1 MGFIDILRPNIEKLR
16 ERKDIPGLIRALES
30 PDEEIRDGATGA
42 LLDCMPDALSPLV
55 SAAVGGSEKRRA
67 AANAVLASIGEPAVL
82 PLIGFLEGDDP
93 EVSGFAAVALAS
105 VGEPAVSSLVGLFG
119 TIDEEKSERVV
130 ETLAAIGPAAIPGL
144 KGGLFSLPYRSRRFV
159 ALTLDR
165 LNAGTADETEDAAR
179 RIALGQWKELG
190 SLKEPGPLGDAAILL
205 LIDLLSEDYYVPR
218 VNAVRTLGQLGD
230 ERALPHLKEA
240 VSDENPNVRAAAAE
254 ALGSFEGEEH
264 LPLLLSA
271 CVDEDHFVRQSAA
284 ASLDRISWHP
294 SDDDERVMYFI
305 ATRQWKK
312 AAEIGEAAVLPLIR
326 MLRDTDNGVMK
337 GLTDALR
344 SLERYSVGPLEEALN
359 DPDIRVRNAAGEIL
373 VSLGHTD
380 LVYRPL
386 IPKVDEGLPGEKRGL

>member
-16 ERKDIPGLIRALES
+16 ERSDIPGLIRALES
-30 PDEEIRDGATGA
+30 PEEEIRDGAMEA

-55 SAAVGGSEKRRA
+55 SAAVGGNGKQRA
-67 AANAVLASIGEPAVL
+67 AAHTVLGSIGEPAVL
-82 PLIGFLEGDDP
+82 PLIECLEGDDP
-93 EVSGFAAVALAS
+93 EISGFAADALAS
-105 VGEPAVSSLVGLFG
+105 IGEPAVSSLVSLFG

-130 ETLAAIGPAAIPGL
+130 ETLAAIGAPAIPGL
-144 KGGLFSLPYRSRRFV
+144 REGLFSLPYRSRRFV
-159 ALTLDR
+159 AVTLDR
-165 LNAGTADETEDAAR
+165 MNAGAADETEDAAR

-190 SLKEPGPLGDAAILL
+190 SLGDAAVLL
-205 LIDLLSEDYYVPR
+205 LIDLLSEDYYVVR

-240 VSDENPNVRAAAAE
+240 ASDENPNVRAAAAE
-254 ALGSFEGEEH
+254 ALGHFRGEEH
-264 LPLLLSA
+264 LPILLSA

-312 AAEIGEAAVLPLIR
+312 AAGIGEAAVLPLIR
-326 MLRDTDNGVMK
+326 MLRDTDNGVVK

-386 IPKVDEGLPGEKRGL
+386 IPKSDDGLPGEKKGL

>member
-16 ERKDIPGLIRALES
+16 ERSDIPGLIRALES
-30 PDEEIRDGATGA
+30 PDEEIRDGAMEA

-55 SAAVGGSEKRRA
+55 SAAVGGNGKRRA
-67 AANAVLASIGEPAVL
+67 AANTVLASIGEPAVL
-82 PLIGFLEGDDP
+82 PLIGLLEGDDP

-119 TIDEEKSERVV
+119 RIDEEKSERVV
-130 ETLAAIGPAAIPGL
+130 ETLVAIGPAAIPGL

-165 LNAGTADETEDAAR
+165 LNAGAADETEDAAR

-190 SLKEPGPLGDAAILL
+190 SLKEPGPLVDAAILL

>member
-30 PDEEIRDGATGA
+30 PDEEIRDGAAAA

-55 SAAVGGSEKRRA
+55 SVAVGGGEKRRA

-82 PLIGFLEGDDP
+82 PLIGYLEGDDP

-105 VGEPAVSSLVGLFG
+105 VGEPAVSSLVSLFG

-165 LNAGTADETEDAAR
+165 LNAGAADETEDAAR
-179 RIALGQWKELG
+179 RIALGQWKELD
-190 SLKEPGPLGDAAILL
+190 SVRNAAVLL
-205 LIDLLSEDYYVPR
+205 LIDLLDEEYYVPR
-218 VNAVRTLGQLGD
+218 VNAVRALGHLGD
-230 ERALPHLKEA
+230 ERAVPHLKDA
-240 VSDENPNVRAAAAE
+240 LSDTNPNVRAAAAE
-254 ALGSFEGEEH
+254 ALGHFGDEEL
-264 LPLLLSA
+264 LPVLLSA
-271 CVDEDHFVRQSAA
+271 CEDEDRFVRESAA
-284 ASLDRISWHP
+284 KALDRIGWHP

-312 AAEIGEAAVLPLIR
+312 AAEIGEAAVLPLIG
-326 MLRDTDNGVMK
+326 MLRDTDNGVVK

-373 VSLGHTD
+373 VSLGQTD

-386 IPKVDEGLPGEKRGL
+386 IPKSDGGLPEEKRGP